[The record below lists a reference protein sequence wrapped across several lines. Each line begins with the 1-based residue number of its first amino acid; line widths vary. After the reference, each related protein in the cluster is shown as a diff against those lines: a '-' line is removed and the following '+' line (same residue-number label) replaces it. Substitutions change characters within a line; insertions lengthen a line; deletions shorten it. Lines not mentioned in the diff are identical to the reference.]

1 MSSSFQQLASC
12 MALRAFSHS
21 PPPYSCSRKQKHSVL
36 IYPCALRYIH
46 SIQAH
51 CIPGTTFVPHFA
63 PFHFIL
69 LSFHAHTSAS
79 HSFGSF
85 LPFLLRLHSCSQSL
99 PKLFSHAFPAVCFY
113 FLWRVSPNRSTFSI
127 KSHRL
132 GVVYSF
138 SLLKIQSKS
147 ILL

>member
-21 PPPYSCSRKQKHSVL
+21 PPPYSCRRKQKHSVL

-46 SIQAH
+46 YIQAH

-69 LSFHAHTSAS
+69 LSFHVYTSAP
-79 HSFGSF
+79 HSFGNL
-85 LPFLLRLHSCSQSL
+85 LPFHSAHSIHAV
-99 PKLFSHAFPAVCFY
+99 SHYPSYFPTHFQ
-113 FLWRVSPNRSTFSI
+113 RSVFIFCNELTPI
-127 KSHRL
+127 KR
-132 GVVYSF
+132 
-138 SLLKIQSKS
+138 I
-147 ILL
+147 